1 MQRYSKSHTLAD
13 PKRFKTIQDL
23 TKMRPDCGA
32 SIDDIFVIDNEL
44 LLIAD
49 LTHIGS
55 IMNPYNNPSA
65 SYVRTNGVIV
75 GSYNRDVACPVLWN
89 DPFLLLPLSHHLKEN
104 FKVYADIGKV
114 VGSVSCPSGSFI
126 LLPIR
131 EDIPTSLGSMMD
143 EAIVKETGVRIKLP
157 KGTYRVFYEQFEAP
171 EGFNKEFYQNIAI
184 QRQ

>member
-1 MQRYSKSHTLAD
+1 MQGNSRSHTLAD

-75 GSYNRDVACPVLWN
+75 GSYNRDVICPLLWN
-89 DPFLLLPLSHHLKEN
+89 DPFLLFPLSHHLKEN
-104 FKVYADIGKV
+104 FKVYAGIGKV

-126 LLPIR
+126 LIPIR
-131 EDIPTSLGSMMD
+131 EDIPTSLGSIFD
-143 EAIVKETGVRIKLP
+143 EAIVKETGVRVKLP
-157 KGTYRVFYEQFEAP
+157 NGTYRIFYEQFELP
-171 EGFNKEFYQNIAI
+171 EGSKEELYQNIVV